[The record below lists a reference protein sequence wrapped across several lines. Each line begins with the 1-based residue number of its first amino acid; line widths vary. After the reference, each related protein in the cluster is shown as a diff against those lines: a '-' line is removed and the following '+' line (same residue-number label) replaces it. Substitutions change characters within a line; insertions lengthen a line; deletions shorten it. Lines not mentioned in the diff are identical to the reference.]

1 MIIQGT
7 PEWHEARLGK
17 VTASRIAD
25 LMAKTKSGVA
35 ASRGNYEAQLI
46 AERMTGTFEEG
57 FKSAAME
64 RGNEVEA
71 EARAFYEFLHN
82 VTVEEVGFVDHPT
95 IAMSGA
101 SPDGLVGEEGLFECK
116 CPNTKTHIETLLGGS
131 IKGVYLKQM
140 QWQMACTERL
150 WCDFVSY
157 DPRMPESLQMFV
169 QRVERDDNVITEIQ
183 QEVGHFL
190 DDLKFKINKLEALI
204 QKAAA

>member
-1 MIIQGT
+1 VIIQGT
-7 PEWHEARLGK
+7 PEWHETRLGK

-25 LMAKTKSGVA
+25 LMAKTKSGVS

-57 FKSAAME
+57 FKSAAMD

-82 VTVEEVGFVDHPT
+82 VTVEEIGFVDHKT
-95 IAMSGA
+95 INMSGA
-101 SPDGLVGEEGLFECK
+101 SPDGLVGTDGLFECK
-116 CPNTKTHIETLLGGS
+116 CPNTKTHIDTLLGGS

-157 DPRMPESLQMFV
+157 DPRMPEHLQMFV
-169 QRVERDDNVITEIQ
+169 QRVERDDKMIAEI
-183 QEVGHFL
+183 ESDVKTFL
-190 DDLKFKINKLEALI
+190 ADLEIKIKQLESLN
-204 QKAAA
+204 QKEAA